1 MSSGILSPD
10 TTRLLLE
17 YAQDNV
23 TMHKIKKLILFDIE
37 ALEENPDII
46 PMLVEYF

>member
-23 TMHKIKKLILFDIE
+23 AMHKLKKLNLFDIE
-37 ALEENPDII
+37 ELEENSDII
-46 PMLVEYF
+46 SMLVEYL